1 MYGTLPL
8 AVLQLGGLLD
18 SQLGQLLA
26 AIVALIVIVL
36 VGRIVLSVAWKLLMV
51 AGVVVAALYG
61 INLVM
66 G

>member
-1 MYGTLPL
+1 MYSTFPL
-8 AVLQLGGLLD
+8 ALLQLGGLLD

-36 VGRIVLSVAWKLLMV
+36 VGRIVLSIAWKLLMV

-61 INLVM
+61 ASLVM
-66 G
+66 

>member
-1 MYGTLPL
+1 MYNALPL
-8 AVLQLGGLLD
+8 SPLQLGGLLN

-26 AIVALIVIVL
+26 AIVALTVIVL

-61 INLVM
+61 VSLVV
-66 G
+66 